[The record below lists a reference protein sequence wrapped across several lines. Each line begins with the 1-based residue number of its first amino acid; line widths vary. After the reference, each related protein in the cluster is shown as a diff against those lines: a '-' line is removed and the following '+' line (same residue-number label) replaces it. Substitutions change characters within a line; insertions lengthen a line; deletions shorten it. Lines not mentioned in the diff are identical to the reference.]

1 MAGTSFPRAGAPL
14 RLSSCHHSP
23 SQNAADIPGRPT
35 LHHTSKAAGRQAFG
49 QASGQLC
56 AAAGSRGPHSYH
68 SSACSPPRSVLLP
81 AANLP
86 SLVAPP
92 TVNDTVAH
100 VLGLLR
106 HAPTSWTEEQIGIC
120 FAPDR
125 GGTVW
130 KLAGLAVPAHR
141 AALALGGAPWQQ
153 EGAAGQQEGVTLVSD
168 LVLAVCHLLG
178 TNW

>member
-1 MAGTSFPRAGAPL
+1 VW
-14 RLSSCHHSP
+14 
-23 SQNAADIPGRPT
+23 
-35 LHHTSKAAGRQAFG
+35 
-49 QASGQLC
+49 ASIWTAGQLC
-56 AAAGSRGPHSYH
+56 AAAGSRGPNSNR

-81 AANLP
+81 AAALP

-92 TVNDTVAH
+92 TINETVAR
-100 VLGLLR
+100 VLRLLH
-106 HAPTSWTEEQIGIC
+106 HAPAFRPEKKVGIC

-130 KLAGLAVPAHR
+130 KLSGLAVPAHR

-153 EGAAGQQEGVTLVSD
+153 EGAAGQQEGATLVSD
-168 LVLAVCHLLG
+168 LVLAVCHRLV